1 MRSESKHEFID
12 ISSEQ
17 FREYSFVGPQ
27 GLVTLRIEN
36 PTHLSVSES
45 GGHRVFDAAGVSHY
59 IPKGWVHLG
68 WMAKSGEPNF
78 VA

>member
-1 MRSESKHEFID
+1 MRNQSKHEFID

-17 FREYSFVGPQ
+17 YREYSFTGPA
-27 GLVTLRIEN
+27 GIVKLRIEA

-59 IPKGWVHLG
+59 IPKGWVHLS